1 MKGRLSAWQISRAAL
16 SFGSVE
22 HGFSVADRALRRFE
36 RMAEILK
43 PLFGFSE
50 IIVVFRPASQG
61 QAPHSA
67 KRPGEEVR
75 VAGPVIASGGPIE
88 WGAVVWGPERLSAER
103 PIIHQVPHFAE
114 SCDPHSASAV
124 SSRFASPRLDR
135 RDDPCALPKHA
146 FSDPAGSPR
155 LRQRLVM
162 LG

>member
-1 MKGRLSAWQISRAAL
+1 MKGRLNAWQIARAAL

-88 WGAVVWGPERLSAER
+88 WGAVVWGPERLSAETAYHTSGSSLRGKLR
-103 PIIHQVPHFAE
+103 PPL
-114 SCDPHSASAV
+114 S
-124 SSRFASPRLDR
+124 
-135 RDDPCALPKHA
+135 
-146 FSDPAGSPR
+146 FSGVIAIR
-155 LRQRLVM
+155 VAKA
-162 LG
+162 

>member
-1 MKGRLSAWQISRAAL
+1 VKGRLNARLIARAAL
-16 SFGSVE
+16 SFGSID

-67 KRPGEEVR
+67 KRPGEEVS

-88 WGAVVWGPERLSAER
+88 WGAVVWGPERYR
-103 PIIHQVPHFAE
+103 PKRPNTLQVPDCAE
-114 SCDPHSASAV
+114 TWQRVLS
-124 SSRFASPRLDR
+124 
-135 RDDPCALPKHA
+135 
-146 FSDPAGSPR
+146 FSNIIGIRVAK
-155 LRQRLVM
+155 V
-162 LG
+162 